1 MFDPTSRYANVETAT
16 LTRADSDG
24 QPRVLAYK
32 RRRFVPHAAGM
43 TTLVEHRF
51 AHGERLDT
59 ITARY
64 FGDPTQFW
72 QICDANEVL
81 RPSELTDEVGRPI
94 RIAITGL

>member
-1 MFDPTSRYANVETAT
+1 VFTSESRYASVETAT
-16 LTRADSDG
+16 LTRPDADG
-24 QPRVLAYK
+24 LPRVISYK
-32 RRRFVPHAAGM
+32 RRRFVPPAAG
-43 TTLVEHRF
+43 TATLVEHRF

-81 RPSELTDEVGRPI
+81 RPSELTDEVGRSI
-94 RIAITGL
+94 RIAMPSF

>member
-1 MFDPTSRYANVETAT
+1 VFDPTSRYAGVETAT
-16 LTRADSDG
+16 LTRVDADG
-24 QPRVLAYK
+24 QQRVIAYK
-32 RRRFVPHAAGM
+32 RRRFVPPAGD
-43 TTLVEHRF
+43 TATLVEHRF
-51 AHGERLDT
+51 AQGERLDT

-94 RIAITGL
+94 RIAMPRL